1 MRYFLWK
8 LLGKCFWIKLNS
20 HYAHPKTG
28 QKYYGEWEQKKRR
41 IRNNLSYKLIG
52 CPNPK
57 EQKA

>member
-1 MRYFLWK
+1 M
-8 LLGKCFWIKLNS
+8 NT

-57 EQKA
+57 EQEA